1 LKVDMATPHA
11 CAALVDVFPDL
22 LRARRT
28 LVGTL
33 NTPAIATLAVVHQRG
48 SMRISEVAEHLS
60 LDLSTVSRQ
69 VTHLRQKGFLDSAPD
84 PDDGRSQ
91 RLTVSAEGV
100 EELRHHRRAIV
111 GKLVERL
118 DAWPDHEVG
127 DLTRLLGKLVT
138 TATAECAVTTSAA
151 ASPEN
156 TELVPERE
164 KELQANA

>member
-1 LKVDMATPHA
+1 MATPHA

-33 NTPAIATLAVVHQRG
+33 NTPAVATLAVVHQRG

-69 VTHLRQKGFLDSAPD
+69 VTHLRQKGFLDSSPD

-91 RLTVSAEGV
+91 RLTVTPEGV
-100 EELRHHRRAIV
+100 EELRSYRRTV
-111 GKLVERL
+111 VDKLVERL
-118 DAWPDHEVG
+118 EDWPDHEVG
-127 DLTRLLGKLVT
+127 DLARLLGKLAT
-138 TATAECAVTTSAA
+138 TATAECADTTSAA

-164 KELQANA
+164 KQLQANA

>member
-1 LKVDMATPHA
+1 MASPHS

-33 NTPAIATLAVVHQRG
+33 NTPAVATLAVVHQRG

-69 VTHLRQKGFLDSAPD
+69 VTHLRQRGMLDSSPD

-91 RLTVSAEGV
+91 RLTVSLEGV
-100 EELRHHRRAIV
+100 EELRHYRRAIV
-111 GKLVERL
+111 ERL
-118 DAWPDHEVG
+118 LEHHGDWSDHEVD
-127 DLTRLLGKLVT
+127 DLARLLGKLAT
-138 TATAECAVTTSAA
+138 TATAECAVTPSAA